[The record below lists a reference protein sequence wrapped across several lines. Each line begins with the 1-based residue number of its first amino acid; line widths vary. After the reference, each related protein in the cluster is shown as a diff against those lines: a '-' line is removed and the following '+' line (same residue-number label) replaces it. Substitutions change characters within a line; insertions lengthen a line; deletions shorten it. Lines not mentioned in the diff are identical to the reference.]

1 MSEAR
6 FSFNQEIMSTET
18 KYQPH
23 CLVIEDQTL
32 IAMSIETYLEDAGIA
47 VQTVPSMAEAR
58 AWLEA
63 NTADIAIVDFMLKD
77 GPATELAG
85 ELNRRAIPF
94 IIYSGYPSHRDL
106 PSELQGVP
114 WLEKPTSRD
123 DLLKVVL
130 KTLMTVSGQ
139 ALWSY
144 TSFFIFT
151 LSGGL
156 QSLAEAR

>member
-1 MSEAR
+1 MSKEMTDR
-6 FSFNQEIMSTET
+6 SR
-18 KYQPH
+18 
-23 CLVIEDQTL
+23 CLVVEDQTL
-32 IAMSIETYLEDAGIA
+32 IAMSIETYLEEAGIA
-47 VQTVPSMAEAR
+47 VQTVASIAEAR

-63 NTADIAIVDFMLKD
+63 NAANIAIVDFMLKD

-94 IIYSGYPSHRDL
+94 VIYSGYPPRQSL

-130 KTLMTVSGQ
+130 DTLMAVSGQ
-139 ALWSY
+139 APSAP
-144 TSFFIFT
+144 T
-151 LSGGL
+151 LH
-156 QSLAEAR
+156 

>member
-1 MSEAR
+1 MLASLPSSSEEGMSREMTDR
-6 FSFNQEIMSTET
+6 SR
-18 KYQPH
+18 

-32 IAMSIETYLEDAGIA
+32 IAMSIETYLEEAGIA
-47 VQTVPSMAEAR
+47 VQTVASIAEAR

-63 NTADIAIVDFMLKD
+63 NTANIAIVDFMLKD

-94 IIYSGYPSHRDL
+94 VIYSGYPPRQNM

-130 KTLMTVSGQ
+130 NTLMAMPGQ
-139 ALWSY
+139 VPSAR
-144 TSFFIFT
+144 T
-151 LSGGL
+151 LH
-156 QSLAEAR
+156 

>member
-1 MSEAR
+1 MLGSLPSSSKEVMR
-6 FSFNQEIMSTET
+6 REMTDQLR
-18 KYQPH
+18 
-23 CLVIEDQTL
+23 CLVIEDQIL
-32 IAMSIETYLEDAGIA
+32 IAMSIETYLEEAGIA
-47 VQTVPSMAEAR
+47 VQMVASSAEAQ

-63 NTADIAIVDFMLKD
+63 NTANIAIVDFMLKD

-94 IIYSGYPSHRDL
+94 VIYSGYPPRQSL

-130 KTLMTVSGQ
+130 NTLMAVSGQ
-139 ALWSY
+139 APSAP
-144 TSFFIFT
+144 T
-151 LSGGL
+151 LH
-156 QSLAEAR
+156 

>member
-1 MSEAR
+1 MLSSLP
-6 FSFNQEIMSTET
+6 FSNDVVMRREMTDQLR
-18 KYQPH
+18 
-23 CLVIEDQTL
+23 CLVIEDQIL
-32 IAMSIETYLEDAGIA
+32 IAMSIETYLEEAGIA
-47 VQTVPSMAEAR
+47 VQMVASSAEAR

-63 NTADIAIVDFMLKD
+63 NTANIAIVDFMLKD

-94 IIYSGYPSHRDL
+94 VIYSGYPPRQSL

-130 KTLMTVSGQ
+130 NTLMAVSGQ
-139 ALWSY
+139 APSAPPLHS
-144 TSFFIFT
+144 
-151 LSGGL
+151 
-156 QSLAEAR
+156 